1 MVRASA
7 RIRSR
12 NFIYPQLLKSI
23 VNARISKPKLDT
35 GKLLLSIYLDLIV
48 IEQVV
53 TGCFVLLAE
62 NTRNTE
68 TAIFTAVFY
77 WENQV

>member
-12 NFIYPQLLKSI
+12 NFIHPLLLKSI
-23 VNARISKPKLDT
+23 VNVRISKPKLDT
-35 GKLLLSIYLDLIV
+35 GKLLLSIYVDLIL
-48 IEQVV
+48 IEQVL
-53 TGCFVLLAE
+53 TWCFVLLAE
-62 NTRNTE
+62 NTGNTD
-68 TAIFTAVFY
+68 TAIFTAVYY